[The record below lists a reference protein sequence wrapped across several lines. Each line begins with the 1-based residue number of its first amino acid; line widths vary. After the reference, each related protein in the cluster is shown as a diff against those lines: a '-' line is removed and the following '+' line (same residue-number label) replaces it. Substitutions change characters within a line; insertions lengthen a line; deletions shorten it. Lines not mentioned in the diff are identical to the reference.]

1 MILLTRDDNR
11 FSIEENAAGLGAF
24 LDAPLPFTKTLH
36 LILRWTYEILREH
49 FRMLFRKMG
58 RLKVELWVFWKFW
71 EEAVQ

>member
-1 MILLTRDDNR
+1 M
-11 FSIEENAAGLGAF
+11 
-24 LDAPLPFTKTLH
+24 PFTKTLH

>member
-1 MILLTRDDNR
+1 MIIDFRSKKTPQVSEHFWN
-11 FSIEENAAGLGAF
+11 
-24 LDAPLPFTKTLH
+24 DAPLPFTKTLH